1 MQLIGVGS
9 QQSRPGPETSKTE
22 LTSNNTMGQVRSQP
36 KVAGYP
42 DNRIIQDR
50 IKEGTVYNNSVV
62 ALVQRLILAW
72 SNSCIVTH
80 KFVGMNTSVCDNP

>member
-9 QQSRPGPETSKTE
+9 QQSRPGPETSKTG
-22 LTSNNTMGQVRSQP
+22 LTSNNTMDQVRSQP

-50 IKEGTVYNNSVV
+50 IKEAPLYMVTVV
-62 ALVQRLILAW
+62 LLWI
-72 SNSCIVTH
+72 
-80 KFVGMNTSVCDNP
+80 NTKQS